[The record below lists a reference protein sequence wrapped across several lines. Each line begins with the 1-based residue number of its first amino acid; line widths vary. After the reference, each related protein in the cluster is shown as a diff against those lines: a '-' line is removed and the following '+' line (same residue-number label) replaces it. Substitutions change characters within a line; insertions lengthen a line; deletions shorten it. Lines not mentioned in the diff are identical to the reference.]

1 MNRPR
6 SQAAHGAQD
15 YADLLE
21 ALLEEASDALLLLD
35 SAGVVRTVL
44 ASAGNLTTD
53 PAEFEG
59 QALADLVDP
68 DDAPKVQRVLKHV
81 TETSGANG
89 SAETRMR
96 FRDSS
101 VRPVELLVRNRL
113 DRPAVGAVVVVV
125 RDISER
131 KAREDRLREDA
142 LHDPLTALPN
152 RTLFTDRLAQ
162 ALQRQRR
169 SSGRVAILFVDIDD
183 FKSVNDRLGH
193 RAGDELMVAIASRL
207 SGSLRASD
215 TAARLGGDEFGILV
229 EGASQADACEVAD
242 RILKAFAPPFSID
255 GYSCEVTAS
264 IGIATSLDAADTGSE
279 LLRRAD
285 LAMYAAKMSDRR
297 GQYEVF
303 QPRTEDALRAAQDST
318 SAIEVDPVNVVR
330 LDRAQRERSEIRALL
345 EDVKAVRS
353 VFQPI
358 VDLRT
363 GRVVGYEALTRFP
376 TLLRGPA
383 EVFAQAQRCGLG
395 SFLEAIAIATALR
408 AAGRPGDT
416 FISLNVSPT
425 ALLSREL
432 ARLLPTSLDEIV
444 VEVTEQELE
453 PRSDLVQEALALV
466 RGRGARIAV
475 DDAGA
480 GYAGLR
486 HLTDFS
492 PDMIKIDQ
500 DLIQGAHRDLHKGA
514 LIESLVNYARRIEAS
529 TCAEGIEDPADLE
542 FVQASGVDFV
552 QGFLIARPAEPWGE
566 PEKDIVERLV
576 TTAADSD
583 GAQPAGSPRERLAAV
598 LARAARWHDVD
609 QVLGLIAITLAVDRI
624 YLSRFEAVERYVTM
638 VAAHGRTDYYDV
650 PYPLAEY
657 PTTAQVIDRVE
668 PRAVSVRD
676 PAADPHEVELLLNE
690 GMTAGLLYPVLCD
703 GDCVGLLE
711 IYSRRERNWTQHEEQ
726 YLAHV
731 VDNLGTT
738 MARLGTRAA
747 PDTRSHR

>member
-1 MNRPR
+1 MTRPR
-6 SQAAHGAQD
+6 PQE
-15 YADLLE
+15 ADGLPIHVELLE

-35 SAGVVRTVL
+35 SAGVIRRVL
-44 ASAGNLTTD
+44 AGVANLTTD
-53 PAEFEG
+53 PSELEG

-81 TETSGANG
+81 TESAGDGG

-101 VRPVELLVRNRL
+101 VRPVALLVRNRL

-125 RDISER
+125 RDISEH
-131 KAREDRLREDA
+131 KAHEERLRQDA

-169 SSGRVAILFVDIDD
+169 SSGSVAVLFVDIDE

-193 RAGDELMVAIASRL
+193 RAGDQLMIAIASRL
-207 SGSLRASD
+207 GGSLRASD
-215 TAARLGGDEFGILV
+215 TAARLGGDEFGVLI
-229 EGASQADACEVAD
+229 EGADQADACEVAD
-242 RILKAFAPPFSID
+242 RILKAFNPPFVID
-255 GYSCEVTAS
+255 GHSFEVTAS
-264 IGIATSLDAADTGSE
+264 IGIATSIHPTDSGSE

-285 LAMYAAKMSDRR
+285 LAMYAAKMSDRS
-297 GQYEVF
+297 GHYEVF

-318 SAIEVDPVNVVR
+318 TAIEVDPVNVVR
-330 LDRAQRERSEIRALL
+330 LDRAQRERGEIRALL
-345 EDVKAVRS
+345 QDTEGVRT

-358 VDLRT
+358 VELRT
-363 GRVVGYEALTRFP
+363 GRVAGYEALSRFP
-376 TLLRGPA
+376 TLLRGPH
-383 EVFAQAQRCGLG
+383 EVFAQAHRCGLG
-395 SFLEAIAIATALR
+395 SFLEATAIATALR
-408 AAGRPGDT
+408 ATGRPADT

-432 ARLLPTSLDEIV
+432 ARLLPASLDKVV
-444 VEVTEQELE
+444 VEITEQELA
-453 PRSDLVQEALALV
+453 PRSDLVHDALALV
-466 RGRGARIAV
+466 RSRGARIAV

-500 DLIQGAHRDLHKGA
+500 HLIHGAHRDLHKGA
-514 LIESLVNYARRIEAS
+514 LVESLVNYARRIGAS
-529 TCAEGIEDPADLE
+529 TCAEGVEELADLE
-542 FVQASGVDFV
+542 FVRASGVDFV
-552 QGFLIARPAEPWGE
+552 QGFLLAHPAEPWSE
-566 PEKDIVERLV
+566 PGHDVIERLV
-576 TTAADSD
+576 RAGADPEV
-583 GAQPAGSPRERLAAV
+583 AQPVGSPRERLAAV

-624 YLSRFEAVERYVTM
+624 YLSRFQPAERYVTL
-638 VAAHGRTDYYDV
+638 VAAHGRADYDI
-650 PYPLAEY
+650 PYPLSEY
-657 PTTAQVIDRVE
+657 PTTAQVIDKAE

-690 GMTAGLLYPVLCD
+690 GMATGLLHPVTCD
-703 GDCVGLLE
+703 GECIGLLE
-711 IYSRRERNWTQHEEQ
+711 IYSRRDRDWTPQEKQ
-726 YLAHV
+726 YLAHI
-731 VDNLGTT
+731 VDSLGAT
-738 MARLGTRAA
+738 MARLGKRVGA
-747 PDTRSHR
+747 R